1 MRLRTTCPGV
11 LTRDR
16 KGGSEC
22 RPGDLDV
29 RDEFRNGVFPVDLSK
44 FSVRQFWIF
53 VFFGVVARF
62 RNEERSVGIRDS
74 GKLACFEEFLL
85 EEVDVS
91 NFREN
96 FASCRIKYTELCIS
110 VIT

>member
-16 KGGSEC
+16 RGGSEC

-62 RNEERSVGIRDS
+62 RNEERSVGIRYS
-74 GKLACFEEFLL
+74 REFALFEELIFDK
-85 EEVDVS
+85 VD
-91 NFREN
+91 
-96 FASCRIKYTELCIS
+96 IS
-110 VIT
+110 DI